1 MLPPDASESALRRF
15 FRKHR
20 VAELSELFRLLG
32 TRSRMSV
39 FRRLKAI
46 GYLSSFNHAGRY
58 YTLADVP
65 QFDQW
70 GLWFHRNVGFSRAGT
85 LKATVVELV
94 ESSATGMTPRD
105 LLALLKLPVAN
116 TLYNTLHELRH
127 DARIHRQELAGY
139 PLYISAD
146 PQRANKQLMERRQAI
161 RHEPSSRVQMSDDT
175 VIAVLVEA
183 LQSAEVLVSASIVA
197 SRLAARGVT
206 VTAAQVKR
214 IFDQFGLEP
223 GKKTVD
229 SPSIRSPSSGH

>member
-1 MLPPDASESALRRF
+1 MLPPDASESTLRSF

-46 GYLSSFNHAGRY
+46 GYRSSFNHAGRY

-70 GLWFHRNVGFSRAGT
+70 GLWFHHHAGFSCAGT

-94 ESSATGMTPRD
+94 EGSATGMIPKD

-127 DARIHRQELAGY
+127 EARIHRQELAGY
-139 PLYISAD
+139 PLYLSAD
-146 PQRANKQLMERRQAI
+146 PERAKQQLIERRQAI
-161 RHEPSSRVQMSDDT
+161 RQEPRSPVPMSDET
-175 VIAVLVEA
+175 LIAVLVEA

-197 SRLAARGVT
+197 SRLVARGVA
-206 VTAAQVKR
+206 VTAQQVEQ
-214 IFDQFGLEP
+214 IFTRYGLEP

-229 SPSIRSPSSGH
+229 

>member
-1 MLPPDASESALRRF
+1 MLPPDAAESALRRF
-15 FRKHR
+15 FRKHQ
-20 VAELSELFRLLG
+20 VAELAELFRLLG

-70 GLWFHRNVGFSRAGT
+70 GLWFHRQAGFSRAGT

-94 ESSATGMTPRD
+94 VGSATGMTPKE

-116 TLYNTLHELRH
+116 TLYNTLHALRYE
-127 DARIHRQELAGY
+127 ARIHRQELAGY
-139 PLYISAD
+139 RLYVSAE
-146 PQRANKQLMERRQAI
+146 PQRANKQLMERRQAMD
-161 RHEPSSRVQMSDDT
+161 HEARSRVQMSDET
-175 VIAVLVEA
+175 LIAVLVEA
-183 LQSAEVLVSASIVA
+183 FQSADLLVSASIVA
-197 SRLAARGVT
+197 SRLAARGVA
-206 VTAAQVKR
+206 VTPAQVEQ
-214 IFDQFGLEP
+214 IFDQFGLAP

-229 SPSIRSPSSGH
+229 

>member
-1 MLPPDASESALRRF
+1 MLPPDASESALRSY

-20 VAELSELFRLLG
+20 VAEISELFRLLG

-46 GYLSSFNHAGRY
+46 GYRSSFNHAGRY

-70 GLWFHRNVGFSRAGT
+70 GLWFHRNAGFSCAGT

-94 ESSATGMTPRD
+94 EGSATGMTPKA

-127 DARIHRQELAGY
+127 EARIHRQELAGY
-139 PLYISAD
+139 HLYLSAD
-146 PQRANKQLMERRQAI
+146 PQRANQQLMQRRQALGQD
-161 RHEPSSRVQMSDDT
+161 PSSRVAMTDDT

-183 LQSAEVLVSASIVA
+183 LQGAEVLVSASRVA
-197 SRLAARGVT
+197 SRLAARGVA
-206 VTAAQVKR
+206 VTAAQVEQ
-214 IFDQFGLEP
+214 IFTQFGLEP

-229 SPSIRSPSSGH
+229 

>member
-1 MLPPDASESALRRF
+1 MLAPDASESALRSY
-15 FRKHR
+15 FRKHG
-20 VAELSELFRLLG
+20 VAEISELFRLLG

-46 GYLSSFNHAGRY
+46 GYRSSFNHAGRY

-70 GLWFHRNVGFSRAGT
+70 GLWFHRNAGFSCAGT

-94 ESSATGMTPRD
+94 EGSATGMTPKA

-127 DARIHRQELAGY
+127 EARIHRQELAGY
-139 PLYISAD
+139 HLYLSAD
-146 PQRANKQLMERRQAI
+146 PQRANQQLMERRQAI
-161 RHEPSSRVQMSDDT
+161 DQPPSSRVPVSDDT

-183 LQSAEVLVSASIVA
+183 LQGAEVLVSASRVA
-197 SRLAARGVT
+197 SRLTARGVAA
-206 VTAAQVKR
+206 TAAQVEQ
-214 IFDQFGLEP
+214 IFTQYGLGP

-229 SPSIRSPSSGH
+229 

>member
-1 MLPPDASESALRRF
+1 MLPPDAAENALRRF

-20 VAELSELFRLLG
+20 VAELSALFRLLG

-70 GLWFHRNVGFSRAGT
+70 GLWFHRKAGFSRAGT
-85 LKATVVELV
+85 LKATVVDLV
-94 ESSATGMTPRD
+94 EGSATGMTPKE

-127 DARIHRQELAGY
+127 EARIHRQELAGY
-139 PLYISAD
+139 PLYVSAE
-146 PQRANKQLMERRQAI
+146 PQRANEQLMQRRQVI
-161 RHEPSSRVQMSDDT
+161 GHKPSSRVQTSDET
-175 VIAVLVEA
+175 LIAVLVEA
-183 LQSAEVLVSASIVA
+183 LQSAGVLVSASIVA
-197 SRLAARGVT
+197 SRLAARGVA
-206 VTAAQVKR
+206 VTAAQVEQ
-214 IFDQFGLEP
+214 IFNQFGLEP

-229 SPSIRSPSSGH
+229 